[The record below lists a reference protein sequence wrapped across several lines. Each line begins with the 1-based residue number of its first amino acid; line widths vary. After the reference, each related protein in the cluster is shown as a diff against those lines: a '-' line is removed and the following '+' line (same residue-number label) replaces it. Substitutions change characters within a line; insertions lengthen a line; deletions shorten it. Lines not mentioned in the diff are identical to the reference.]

1 MSDKGLKV
9 VWVGLLSVVVP
20 DLQQI
25 VLAAGQHVAAI
36 KREVSARAGTLVNSV
51 DLTDVGSLEGCQTV
65 EPYSLVLRHHNEL
78 TVILGELEA
87 AYNLSNVDL
96 VFEDDGV

>member
-1 MSDKGLKV
+1 MSDKGLEV

-25 VLAAGQHVAAI
+25 VLAASQHVAAI

-51 DLTDVGSLEGCQTV
+51 DLTDVGPLEGCQAV
-65 EPYSLVLRHHNEL
+65 EPNSLVLRHHNEL